1 MNKIFLL
8 TLLIIITSCNASRKE
23 DKPAGNNPLNN
34 PPTETAAPGIE
45 QLGGDKYEILS
56 THHNA
61 TMKNYHVLVVDPK
74 IDSAYLQNF
83 ADKFRKQYCEL
94 QCNIML
100 YNDRAVAPFVRKHPL
115 PDSDY
120 VRLADHFI
128 ASSAF
133 EPTAIKLYPFR
144 DDRYKRLKGSVVK

>member
-1 MNKIFLL
+1 MNKNFLL
-8 TLLIIITSCNASRKE
+8 ALFIIITSCNASRKE
-23 DKPAGNNPLNN
+23 DKPSGNNPLNN
-34 PPTETAAPGIE
+34 PSTEPAAPGIE
-45 QLGGDKYEILS
+45 QLGSDKYEILS
-56 THHNA
+56 THHNT

-83 ADKFRKQYCEL
+83 ANKFREKYCEL
-94 QCNIML
+94 QCNILL
-100 YNDRAVAPFVRKHPL
+100 YDDRAVAPFVTKYPL

-120 VRLADHFI
+120 VGLADHFI

-144 DDRYKRLKGSVVK
+144 DDRYKRLKGNAPR